1 MLTTITNFR
10 KNIFAMMEQAIKYN
24 ETLHISTKDGNAVI
38 MSEEE
43 YEGILATLELS
54 SDPKLKK
61 KLIAG
66 KNTPLS
72 ECVPESEVTW

>member
-10 KNIFAMMEQAIKYN
+10 KNIFSMMEQTVKYN
-24 ETLHISTKDGNAVI
+24 ETLHVSTKDGNAVV

-61 KLIAG
+61 KLIDG
-66 KNTPLS
+66 KNMPLS